1 MITDYKSLP
10 VGTKFYQVSE
20 EIWYVVGEDEADRD
34 FINNQDF
41 ETLAEAVEYAKTVQT
56 ERRGNRLYIDLM
68 KRSSTAGSAYGLPV
82 FAGYQS
88 ELLNIDD
95 DKGWRPSNFTAM
107 GEEIP
112 SLVF

>member
-10 VGTKFYQVSE
+10 AGTKFYQVSE
-20 EIWYVVGEDEADRD
+20 EIWYVTGQEADRD
-34 FINNQDF
+34 FVNNQDF

-68 KRSSTAGSAYGLPV
+68 QKSENGASGLPV

-88 ELLNIDD
+88 ELLNTDD
-95 DKGWRPSNFTAM
+95 DEGWRPWNFTAM
-107 GEEIP
+107 GMEIP
-112 SLVF
+112 SLV